1 MHSTSRWLI
10 DEPSPPNLCPPPVP
24 PPQTNT
30 LHPQKPNTPLT
41 STPWLL
47 CSPLSSPDWKQ
58 ASLLCQLIRFISLW
72 LWCVCARVCGC
83 VCVTVGGGEWWARV
97 RGLSCYNNPNRLT
110 GKALTV
116 EGAAACSL
124 WKGRRDQSEGLVP
137 EWGGGASSSR
147 CSLTSGEGKSPA
159 GKSVE
164 RQIGADRG
172 GDAIGRSGRGRVDC
186 SRNRTITTTKKN
198 SRQWPEHSHTS
209 LRDLQLYTEMF
220 PKASGKAVVNKTEYD
235 ARESRLV
242 RGTSTIR
249 TSNQPSVGFTNTSLR
264 W

>member
-1 MHSTSRWLI
+1 M
-10 DEPSPPNLCPPPVP
+10 
-24 PPQTNT
+24 
-30 LHPQKPNTPLT
+30 
-41 STPWLL
+41 
-47 CSPLSSPDWKQ
+47 
-58 ASLLCQLIRFISLW
+58 
-72 LWCVCARVCGC
+72 CARACVCGC

-137 EWGGGASSSR
+137 EWGGGASSSC

-186 SRNRTITTTKKN
+186 SRNRTITTTTKKLWTMTRAQPHFFKRLAALHRVN
-198 SRQWPEHSHTS
+198 TNHTICFKS
-209 LRDLQLYTEMF
+209 C
-220 PKASGKAVVNKTEYD
+220 GKQDRIWCKRTQTWERLEY
-235 ARESRLV
+235 
-242 RGTSTIR
+242 
-249 TSNQPSVGFTNTSLR
+249 N
-264 W
+264 